1 MSRASLAK
9 ARRCTARAA
18 WIAVALTFLVGGCS
32 DPEPPASTPSAVV
45 EQVDSDRPNLIVVL
59 IDTLRADHLGSY
71 GFAGSVTPHLDRFAT
86 ESVQFDRCYSSAPWT
101 KPAVATLFT
110 GLDPLVHRV
119 LTHKGHL
126 GDPQDYAKRAKVETD
141 RLRNEFRTIAEILSE
156 AGYTTA
162 AVVSNPWLGRDQG
175 FAQGFDSYDD
185 RWRGNQVDAAKV
197 LTRARQWLER
207 RPRDRPF
214 FLYLHFMD
222 VHSPYDAS
230 EADVD
235 AVRKS
240 PGLGPERTLQR
251 SELAPGMLTYL
262 TMPDAA
268 WARTPAFYEL
278 REWRARYAGG
288 VHELDRKLGG
298 FLDELRADGM
308 LDRSLVVV
316 TADHGEELFDH
327 LDWGHGKSLYD
338 HQLHVPLLVRN
349 PQGVGGGRRVDT
361 LVALADV
368 MPTLAAV
375 AKAPVP
381 TGILG
386 RDFSPLLRAEASS
399 SGHVAEDGVGHA
411 AVFATGVKWR
421 PKEHSLRTS
430 ERKLIVDFATQ
441 RAQLFDVVTDPLEKV
456 DRAAVAPE
464 ELASWRV
471 RLEQHVSEMQRQAPR
486 SVQPS
491 TELTVETT
499 ERLRA
504 LGYLDDER

>member
-1 MSRASLAK
+1 MSHTRLSPTWRRA
-9 ARRCTARAA
+9 ARAA
-18 WIAVALTFLVGGCS
+18 WIVVALVVVACGCS
-32 DPEPPASTPSAVV
+32 DPAPPAASSQSVAKPSPA
-45 EQVDSDRPNLIVVL
+45 DRPNVIVVL

-71 GFAGSVTPHLDRFAT
+71 GFQGSVTPHLDRFAK
-86 ESVQFDRCYSSAPWT
+86 ESVQFNRCFSSAPWT

-126 GDPQDYAKRAKVETD
+126 GDPKDYAKRAKVQTD
-141 RLRNEFRTIAEILSE
+141 RLRVDFLTVAEVLLD
-156 AGYTTA
+156 AGYATA
-162 AVVSNPWLGRDQG
+162 AVVSNAWLGRDQG
-175 FAQGFDSYDD
+175 FAQGFESYDD
-185 RWRGNQVDAAKV
+185 RWRGNQIDATKV
-197 LTRARQWLER
+197 LTRARHWLER

-222 VHSPYDAS
+222 VHAPYDAN

-235 AVRKS
+235 AVRSS
-240 PGLGPERTLQR
+240 PGLGPERTLKQ
-251 SELAPGMLTYL
+251 SELAPGMLEYPK
-262 TMPDAA
+262 MPEAA

-288 VHELDRKLGG
+288 LHALDRKLGG
-298 FLDELRADGM
+298 FLDELRSEGI
-308 LDRSLVVV
+308 LDQSLVVI

-327 LDWGHGKSLYD
+327 LDWGHGKNLYD

-349 PQGVGGGRRVDT
+349 PKALGGGRHVDA

-375 AKAPVP
+375 GKAPIP

-386 RDFSPLLRAEASS
+386 RDLSPLLRAEDGASPPTDD
-399 SGHVAEDGVGHA
+399 AAAGHA

-421 PKEHSLRTS
+421 PEEHSLRTR
-430 ERKLIVDFATQ
+430 ERKLIVDFAAQ
-441 RAQLFDVVTDPLEKV
+441 RAQLFDVNADPLEKE
-456 DRAAVAPE
+456 DRSATASE
-464 ELASWRV
+464 ELGTWRG
-471 RLEQHVSEMQRQAPR
+471 RLEQHVREMARQAPP
-486 SVQPS
+486 VP
-491 TELTVETT
+491 TPAELTIETI

-504 LGYLDDER
+504 LGYLDDLQ

>member
-1 MSRASLAK
+1 MSRVSSPL
-9 ARRCTARAA
+9 ARRRATEAA
-18 WIAVALTFLVGGCS
+18 WILVALSLFVCGCS
-32 DPEPPASTPSAVV
+32 DSAPPAAPPATVAAP
-45 EQVDSDRPNLIVVL
+45 QRLDRPNLIVVL

-71 GFAGSVTPHLDRFAT
+71 GFSGSVTPQLDRFAT

-141 RLRNEFRTIAEILSE
+141 RLRNEFRTIAEILNE

-175 FAQGFDSYDD
+175 FAQGFDNYDD
-185 RWRGNQVDAAKV
+185 RWRGNQVDATKV
-197 LTRARQWLER
+197 LTRARQWLAR

-235 AVRKS
+235 AVRNS
-240 PGLGPERTLQR
+240 PGLGPERTLKQ
-251 SELAPGMLTYL
+251 SELAPGMLEYPK
-262 TMPDAA
+262 MPDAA

-288 VHELDRKLGG
+288 VHGLDRKLGG
-298 FLDELRADGM
+298 FLDELRSDGV
-308 LDRSLVVV
+308 LDASLVVI

-375 AKAPVP
+375 GKAPLP
-381 TGILG
+381 AGILG
-386 RDFSPLLRAEASS
+386 RDLSPLLRAD
-399 SGHVAEDGVGHA
+399 GEDPGHA

-421 PKEHSLRTS
+421 PEEHSLRTRD
-430 ERKLIVDFATQ
+430 RKLILDFKSQ
-441 RAQLFDVVTDPLEKV
+441 RTQLFDLVADPLEKV
-456 DRAAVAPE
+456 DRSAVAPE
-464 ELASWRV
+464 EVASWRG
-471 RLEQHVSEMQRQAPR
+471 RLEQHVSAMRSQARPIE
-486 SVQPS
+486 PPA
-491 TELTVETT
+491 ELTVETI

-504 LGYLDDER
+504 LGYLEELR